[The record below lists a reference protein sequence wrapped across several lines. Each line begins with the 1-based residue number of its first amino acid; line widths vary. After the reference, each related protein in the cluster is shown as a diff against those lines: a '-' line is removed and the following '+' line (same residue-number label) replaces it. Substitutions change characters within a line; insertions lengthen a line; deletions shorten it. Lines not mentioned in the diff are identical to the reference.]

1 MQLQEGRGTLYQ
13 YRPLRHD
20 GPNIRL
26 LKVLPGAFHEPLAGH
41 LENVNLDEAHDD
53 YTALSYVWGLPGVN
67 TEFVIDGTPLAIT
80 ANLDKAL
87 RRLRSEKEVVTAWVD
102 AICIDQD
109 NMQEKSH
116 QVPLMT
122 RIYERADWVFTS
134 LGDATA
140 FSAVGME
147 TLAFLIGD
155 APFDD
160 NAPWNRLQ
168 PELVASGIEDIL
180 QRTYFQRVWIVQEA
194 ALGRRIRLQV
204 GDIWVQWNDG
214 EDTRR
219 FLTRIKLLEVSPA
232 WASGILSAIDLRPIR
247 ELLEQSVA
255 DRERKAGISRPA
267 TWLDLVHSMRHMQ
280 STYPQDK
287 IYGLMGLASPAD
299 VAGFFPD
306 YTESWEE
313 TYKRFY
319 NHVYQRALQNPGRA
333 WEAPS
338 RAQEGK

>member
-1 MQLQEGRGTLYQ
+1 M
-13 YRPLRHD
+13 
-20 GPNIRL
+20 
-26 LKVLPGAFHEPLAGH
+26 
-41 LENVNLDEAHDD
+41 NLDKAHDD
-53 YTALSYVWGLPGVN
+53 YTALSYVWGTPGFN
-67 TEFVIDGTPLAIT
+67 REFQIEGTPLAIT
-80 ANLDKAL
+80 TNLDKAL
-87 RRLRSEKEVVTAWVD
+87 RRLRSEKEIVTVWVD

-109 NMQEKSH
+109 NMEEKSH

-122 RIYERADWVFTS
+122 RVYEQADRVFSS
-134 LGDATA
+134 LGDATG

-147 TLAFLIGD
+147 ALAFLIGD
-155 APFDD
+155 VPFDD
-160 NAPWNRLQ
+160 NAPWNRLP
-168 PELVASGIEDIL
+168 PEMVAQGFEDIL

-204 GDIWVQWNDG
+204 GDIWVQWDDG

-232 WASGILSAIDLRPIR
+232 WASDVLGAVDLRPIR

-280 STYPQDK
+280 SSNPKDK

-299 VAGFFPD
+299 VAGFSPD
-306 YTESWEE
+306 YIESWEE
-313 TYKRFY
+313 TYRRFY
-319 NHVYQRALQNPGRA
+319 NHVYHRALQNPGRA
-333 WEAPS
+333 WETPS
-338 RAQEGK
+338 RAQQEI